1 MNFHWNE
8 ISKFY
13 FAKLGLDIKEFERSI
28 RGLASKKENQ
38 AICDFVYE
46 GFSASANFTAISSLD
61 DFGSFMCDL
70 KVYAVC
76 SRQHRKTSD
85 LQRLPQTRTTQE
97 RLQDRLNQ
105 LSIENFCFVNEWCA
119 ETDNEIFCLPP
130 EMNDY
135 TDGIQYSQAF
145 FERLNLERVIR
156 ERKKLNLTISQSCSQ
171 AKRARQKI

>member
-1 MNFHWNE
+1 MNFHWNK
-8 ISKFY
+8 ITKFY
-13 FAKLGLDIKEFERSI
+13 FLKLGLDIKEFERST

-46 GFSASANFTAISSLD
+46 GFSASANFTAISSLE
-61 DFGSFMCDL
+61 DFGSFMADL
-70 KVYAVC
+70 KVYAVR
-76 SRQHRKTSD
+76 SRKHRITSD

-105 LSIENFCFVNEWCA
+105 SCIEKFCFVNEWCA

-135 TDGIQYSQAF
+135 TDGLLYSEAF
-145 FERLNLERVIR
+145 FERLNQERVIR
-156 ERKKLNLTISQSCSQ
+156 ERKKLNLTISRSSSQ